1 MGLKFILSFEWFI
14 VVQVKEDRSGLEE
27 YSNMVVSNTK
37 RRALISIPA
46 SNRYY
51 PNVESFQTITGHS

>member
-37 RRALISIPA
+37 RWALISIQA
-46 SNRYY
+46 SNLGRS
-51 PNVESFQTITGHS
+51 VTRKLE